1 MSAIPAEEVSV
12 LINGLMDGGMSAVQ
26 IAGKLDHRVSV
37 RTIYRWAKG
46 ESVPQQ
52 SSDVAALKRLVEE
65 KNNKE

>member
-1 MSAIPAEEVSV
+1 MTTQAQEVRA
-12 LINGLMDGGMSAVQ
+12 LINGLMDDGMSANQ

-52 SSDVAALKRLVEE
+52 SSDVAALKKLVEGQTE
-65 KNNKE
+65 KE